1 MVWMLLLGMGM
12 MVSTGGR
19 DTFNHHCFLLL
30 LLLLVL
36 MMDLCRNGWLLASR
50 YLVVMLLCPIAV
62 ANVADWQMRR
72 SRKRRRRR
80 GI

>member
-12 MVSTGGR
+12 MVSTRRG
-19 DTFNHHCFLLL
+19 TFNHHCFLLL

-36 MMDLCRNGWLLASR
+36 MDLCRNGWLLASR
-50 YLVVMLLCPIAV
+50 YLVVMLPCPIAV